1 MVIAILKFP
10 GTTGDMDVYKALKI
24 IEGAEPIIIPSRD
37 SLLSLDDAEGII
49 IPGGY
54 TFGDYLRPGSL
65 AAMDELMDDI
75 LEAAASE
82 KPILGINNG
91 FQILTEIGLLP
102 GVLLQ
107 NQQAQFVCKWVYL
120 RVCEERTLFTES
132 LAGLVIRIPI
142 AHEYGNYY
150 CSDTTLMTLHED
162 ERVPFRYCNSSG
174 EPLLEFNPNGSIEN
188 IAGVVNEK
196 GNILGMMP
204 HPERACRN
212 ILGSVDGLTILEN
225 FVRGT
230 KVA

>member
-1 MVIAILKFP
+1 MINAILKLP

-24 IEGAEPIIIPSRD
+24 IEGVEPIIIPSRD
-37 SLLSLDDAEGII
+37 NLLTLDDADGII

-54 TFGDYLRPGSL
+54 SFGDYLRPGSL
-65 AAMDELMDDI
+65 AAKDELMEDV
-75 LEAAASE
+75 LEAALSE
-82 KPILGINNG
+82 KPILGISNG
-91 FQILTEIGLLP
+91 FQILTEMGLLP

-107 NQQAQFVCKWVYL
+107 NQHAQFVCKWVYL

-132 LAGLVIRIPI
+132 LAGLVIRMPI

-150 CSDTTLMTLHED
+150 CSDTTLMTLQED
-162 ERVPFRYCNSSG
+162 ERVPFRYCDSIG
-174 EPLLEFNPNGSIEN
+174 EVLLDANPNGSIQN

-196 GNILGMMP
+196 GNVLGMMP

-230 KVA
+230 RRP